1 MSAWRWLAGRRRA
14 EEDLARE
21 IEANVAER
29 ADDLIDQGLSASDA
43 QAQARREFGNRT
55 LSIERSR
62 EVWIAPWLSSI
73 WQDLRYAARSIARQP
88 GFAVSVIGILAL
100 GIGPV
105 TALVTMFNGRLLQ
118 PMARA

>member
-21 IEANVAER
+21 IDAHVAER
-29 ADDLIDQGLSASDA
+29 ADDLVELGLSAADA

-55 LSIERSR
+55 LQIERSR

-73 WQDLRYAARSIARQP
+73 WQDLRDRLFGSRGLLRARSESSRSASAPSRR
-88 GFAVSVIGILAL
+88 S
-100 GIGPV
+100 
-105 TALVTMFNGRLLQ
+105 
-118 PMARA
+118 